1 MFSLFKFKGGV
12 KPQTHKAE
20 SAGAPIGQAPLP
32 AQLIVPLH
40 QSIGGFA
47 RPLVKT
53 GERVLKGQR
62 IGEAD
67 QWISAA
73 VHAPTSGR
81 VLAVEE
87 RLAAH
92 PSGLPTLSVVI
103 EPDGHEAW
111 IDRQPVD
118 HLALSPER
126 VRERLRDAGVVGL
139 GGAVFPSHAKLS
151 ASRTAAMDALII
163 NGAECEPFMT
173 CDDRLMRE
181 RAEEIVRGV
190 SIFRDLLEP
199 KQVFIGIEDNK
210 PEALQAMRAA
220 VTRLGV
226 DFSVTAVP
234 TLYPAGGAKQLIR
247 VLTGKEVP
255 ASRRSPDMGVQCFN
269 VGTAYSAWK
278 ALACGEPVISRII
291 TLTGNLDAPRN
302 WETLIGTPLRDF
314 APLGRPRPDT
324 TGYLMGGPMM
334 GFELPGLDAPMIK
347 ASNCIIAGSPAL
359 FPPPPPE
366 MPCIRCGA
374 CAQACPHELQPFEL
388 YWFSRAKNFD
398 KAQAY
403 NLFECIECGC
413 CSYVCPSHIPLVQY
427 FRFAK
432 DEIRSRE
439 REKTQ
444 AAAAKARFEFRNER
458 SEREK
463 AEKAERLAKA
473 AAARMAAKPADTGA
487 TSAAGA
493 PTDADAAK
501 KAAIAAAMARARK
514 QREAAQTKAAAAT
527 HEAETDTQPPHHP
540 PTPPSATPLASP
552 TSPDTAPPP
561 PVAAADAPAVGQSTG
576 EQSTDDK
583 AAAKQALIAAA
594 RERAQRMREAKM
606 AAANP
611 HASAEQ
617 ALSSDA
623 AGKHVAEQSAP
634 PDTSSDAPDG
644 GQSTGEQSTDDKA
657 AARQALIAA
666 AKERARRMREARQ
679 AAAQAAAAGDK
690 TAAADAEDSGPQR

>member
-20 SAGAPIGQAPLP
+20 SAGAPIGQSPLP
-32 AQLIVPLH
+32 TQLIVPLH

-53 GERVLKGQR
+53 GDRVLKGQR

-111 IDRQPVD
+111 IDRQPTD

-151 ASRTAAMDALII
+151 ASRTAAMEALII

-181 RAEEIVRGV
+181 RAEAIVRGV

-374 CAQACPHELQPFEL
+374 CALACPHELQPFEL

-439 REKTQ
+439 REKAQ
-444 AAAAKARFEFRNER
+444 SAAAKARFEFRNER

-473 AAARMAAKPADTGA
+473 AAARMAAKPADAGAASTAGA
-487 TSAAGA
+487 T
-493 PTDADAAK
+493 TDAEAAK

-514 QREAAQTKAAAAT
+514 QREAAQAKAAAAT
-527 HEAETDTQPPHHP
+527 HEGETDTQPPHHP
-540 PTPPSATPLASP
+540 PTPPSATPHASP
-552 TSPDTAPPP
+552 TFPDTAAPP
-561 PVAAADAPAVGQSTG
+561 PVAAADAPAVGQSAG
-576 EQSTDDK
+576 EQPTDDK

-594 RERAQRMREAKM
+594 KERAQRMREAKM

-634 PDTSSDAPDG
+634 PDTPSDAPAA
-644 GQSTGEQSTDDKA
+644 GQSAGEQSADDKA
-657 AARQALIAA
+657 AAKQALIAA
-666 AKERARRMREARQ
+666 ARKRAQRMREARQ

-690 TAAADAEDSGPQR
+690 TAATDAENSGPQR